1 MDSEVGSPGTG
12 IFGNS
17 SSAANRTRSRLPS
30 TLFFRFLGLCC
41 KPAPPVRRGPLE
53 VSRKAIFLERNMHV
67 LDFSTEMQNTK
78 NSVILLKKQFHHR
91 RSPSNFENSRNKQRT
106 HLRWSQ
112 FSVQLQVDGLDNSNF
127 FKGTLLKTFYD
138 NFSKLSFKS
147 SFSNIPSKMY
157 GEIFLEPF
165 GY

>member
-1 MDSEVGSPGTG
+1 MDSEVGTPSTG

-17 SSAANRTRSRLPS
+17 SSVTNHTRSRLPS
-30 TLFFRFLGLCC
+30 RLFFRFLGLCC
-41 KPAPPVRRGPLE
+41 KPAPPVKRGLLE
-53 VSRKAIFLERNMHV
+53 ISRKAIFLERNMHV

-78 NSVILLKKQFHHR
+78 DSVILLKKQFHHK
-91 RSPSNFENSRNKQRT
+91 RSPSNFENSWNKQRI

-112 FSVQLQVDGLDNSNF
+112 FLVQLQVDGLESSNF

-147 SFSNIPSKMY
+147 SFSNILSKMY
-157 GEIFLEPF
+157 GEIFIF
-165 GY
+165 FK